1 MLVVIRLETI
11 YNVKANIYKCTT
23 NLLLQFLSPRAA
35 GDENLIYWSYL
46 GLTTYNDN

>member
-1 MLVVIRLETI
+1 MSPISNSLNLWNILVVIRLETT

-35 GDENLIYWSYL
+35 GDKNLIY
-46 GLTTYNDN
+46 